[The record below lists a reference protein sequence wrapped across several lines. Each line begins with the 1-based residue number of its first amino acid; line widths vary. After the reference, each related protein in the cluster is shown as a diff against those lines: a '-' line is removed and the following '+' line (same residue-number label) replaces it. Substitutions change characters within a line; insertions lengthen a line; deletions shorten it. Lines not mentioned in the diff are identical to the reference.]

1 MCIYDLWL
9 ILTAIMVTIRYI
21 CIRACQCYSLWVTC
35 DHYILAFSCRSQFS
49 YNQFKWNFLFHGQIL
64 IQRILLGHGFPTVSY
79 LVWYCTILMQNVM
92 GGSVKHW
99 ISVYMALQ
107 LPWILYLFQN
117 RSYKNNK
124 NWLAQNWIQ
133 ISFLNILLPT
143 KHGFILYVLVSNKT
157 NEQCFS

>member
-1 MCIYDLWL
+1 MSYLW
-9 ILTAIMVTIRYI
+9 
-21 CIRACQCYSLWVTC
+21 SLHPGIFLQKPVVLQP
-35 DHYILAFSCRSQFS
+35 IQMELSFS
-49 YNQFKWNFLFHGQIL
+49 WTD
-64 IQRILLGHGFPTVSY
+64 IQRILLGHGFPSVNY

-99 ISVYMALQ
+99 TSVYMALQ